1 MLRATIQQPKRSIQ
15 SERKRTNVLRDLEQP
30 VLQFLCERMPAWVT
44 SDILTLIGLAGSVIA
59 ATGFIL
65 AVKNPLFLWVSIL
78 GFAIQWFGDSLDG
91 RVAYYRNMPRKW
103 YGFSLDICCDWI
115 STVLI
120 GIGFYFYLPD
130 SAKILAFT
138 FVTVYGWAMLIA
150 ILKYKVSDVY
160 AIDNGLLGPTEV
172 RIILCLLLV
181 TEMLFTG
188 SLYVC
193 VSIANVAL
201 FVVCLMDFYKLVQ
214 LGNERDRKERVQ
226 KAIAGSPEER
236 MRA

>member
-15 SERKRTNVLRDLEQP
+15 SERKRTNILRDMEQP
-30 VLQFLCERMPAWVT
+30 VLQHLCEILPEWVN
-44 SDILTLIGLAGSVIA
+44 SDMLTLIGFGGSIVAAAGFV
-59 ATGFIL
+59 L
-65 AVKNPLFLWVSIL
+65 AVNNPVFLCLSIL

-91 RVAYYRNMPRKW
+91 RVAYYRNTPRKW

-120 GIGFYFYLPD
+120 GLGFYYYLPAD
-130 SAKILAFT
+130 FKMLAFT

-150 ILKYKVSDVY
+150 TLKYKVSDVY

-181 TEMLFTG
+181 FEMLFNG
-188 SLYVC
+188 SLAVC
-193 VSIANVAL
+193 VSVANVAL
-201 FVVCLMDFYKLVQ
+201 LIVCLTDFYKLLK
-214 LGNERDRKERVQ
+214 LGNERDRKERELKLN
-226 KAIAGSPEER
+226 KAFEPESR
-236 MRA
+236 RA